1 MDAEA
6 LFVFA
11 AFGLFVS
18 LFAGLVIWSVR
29 KDRAFRASLA
39 EMATEQ
45 GWTFTIEAERRGRGA
60 GFTFRDP
67 AQGWTA
73 VFRRPRSRNKSVSS
87 SSGSGS
93 SGFTAPDPGFQG
105 GLLVVSPAQHPG
117 MGSAL
122 TQLAGVFDN
131 AFGAKLLGLV
141 LGDTIG
147 RYGGQLQEFPAPE
160 GSGLSVMG
168 TTDPALFFD
177 LAALGPLLRDWHP
190 RSGVVKTP
198 PMVLISDDGLDLRLG
213 YIPRTAEDMRDL
225 ILLGQA
231 VRAAL
236 QKGARG

>member
-1 MDAEA
+1 MDAET
-6 LFVFA
+6 LFVLA

-18 LFAGLVIWSVR
+18 AFAGLVIWSVK

-39 EMATEQ
+39 QMASAE

-87 SSGSGS
+87 SSGNGS
-93 SGFTAPDPGFQG
+93 SSFSAPDPEFQG
-105 GLLVVSPAQHPG
+105 GLLVIAQAQHPG

-131 AFGAKLLGLV
+131 AFGAKLLGFV

-147 RYGGQLQEFPAPE
+147 RHAGQLQEFPAPE
-160 GSGLSVMG
+160 GSGLSVLG
-168 TTDPALFFD
+168 TTNPALFFD
-177 LAALGPLLRDWHP
+177 LAVLGPLLQDWRP
-190 RSGVVKTP
+190 SYGGVKTP
-198 PMVLISDDGLDLRLG
+198 PMLLISDDGMDLRLG
-213 YIPRTAEDMRDL
+213 YIPRTSEDMRAY
-225 ILLGQA
+225 ILLGQNL
-231 VRAAL
+231 RAAL
-236 QKGARG
+236 RDGARG